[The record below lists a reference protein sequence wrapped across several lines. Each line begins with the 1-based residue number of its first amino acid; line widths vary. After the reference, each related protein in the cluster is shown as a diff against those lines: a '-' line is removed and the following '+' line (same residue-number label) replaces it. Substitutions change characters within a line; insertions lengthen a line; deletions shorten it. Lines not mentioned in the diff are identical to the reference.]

1 MLSAQDSDAQSS
13 NISRQSR
20 VDLKPRTQVVLVI
33 LCYCSLLLVIGI
45 LDGATRYSPR
55 WWMAL
60 GLGGGTVVGFVI
72 GMGVGITLLLALLY
86 GLIGLVQHFQNY
98 PLEITIPWYIAVL
111 GLVFAMP
118 VLLGVLCGL
127 MWVLRHEGILDKEL
141 NCVR

>member
-1 MLSAQDSDAQSS
+1 MLM
-13 NISRQSR
+13 
-20 VDLKPRTQVVLVI
+20 I
-33 LCYCSLLLVIGI
+33 LCYSCLLLTIEI

-72 GMGVGITLLLALLY
+72 GIGVGITLLLALLY

-98 PLEITIPWYIAVL
+98 PLEIPIPWYVAVL
-111 GLVFAMP
+111 GLVIAMP
-118 VLLGVLCGL
+118 VLLGLLCGL

-141 NCVR
+141 NSVR